1 MSFSFK
7 FFEES
12 IEDSFVD
19 FQENLD
25 NEFVNLY
32 TNDLLK
38 SRLKKLNLQINTIDT
53 LKKIVQN

>member
-1 MSFSFK
+1 MNFSFK

-38 SRLKKLNLQINTIDT
+38 SRLKKLNLQTNTINT
-53 LKKIVQN
+53 LKKIIQN